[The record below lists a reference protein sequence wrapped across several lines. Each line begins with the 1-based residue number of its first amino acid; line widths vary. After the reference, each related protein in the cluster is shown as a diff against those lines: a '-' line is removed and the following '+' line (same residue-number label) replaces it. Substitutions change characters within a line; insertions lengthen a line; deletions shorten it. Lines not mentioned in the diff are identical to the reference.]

1 MSKKFRSDYFTY
13 ETLKPIIGRPDYISL
28 HHLKKQIKA
37 NAQSVSSTLG
47 GGNNGLLGLVLTDAE
62 YAQVSQIAFV
72 REPYP
77 GALVFPNGTTSIQ
90 SKMLEDAYR
99 KRMKNYEACDGV
111 EKALIQQIVKAIHE
125 SWLQPLRNN
134 VTDTITGSIPVI
146 LTYLFSTF
154 GDVTARSLNRKE
166 DEVKTMS
173 YDPAMDPI
181 DNIFTDVQE
190 LADFAVA
197 ARSPYSREQMI
208 NIASNIELFTTLKQ
222 GFQIIVCFY
231 IY

>member
-99 KRMKNYEACDGV
+99 KRMKIMKHVMVLKRLSFSRLLKPSMNHGSNLFATML
-111 EKALIQQIVKAIHE
+111 LIPSRDRSQ
-125 SWLQPLRNN
+125 
-134 VTDTITGSIPVI
+134 
-146 LTYLFSTF
+146 LF
-154 GDVTARSLNRKE
+154 
-166 DEVKTMS
+166 
-173 YDPAMDPI
+173 
-181 DNIFTDVQE
+181 
-190 LADFAVA
+190 
-197 ARSPYSREQMI
+197 
-208 NIASNIELFTTLKQ
+208 
-222 GFQIIVCFY
+222 
-231 IY
+231 